1 MQIPSKRWL
10 LTSWGSSG
18 DLHPFLSLGRGLIAR
33 GHQVTLVGHP
43 EWAAETKT
51 AGLRFVSTGEPPRE
65 DMIRKHPEMI
75 SMQYGGLTSFNALVK
90 RGIEPSLDHIMTALM
105 EEAPRHD
112 ALVTHHFVLPAEVV
126 ADLAGIPRV
135 TISLAPG
142 VIPSAYAVP
151 GPSFGHPGQGMFSR
165 IRNRLTWSAGQ
176 LVACIIVDHMVNRL
190 RRKHG
195 LKPTHN
201 AVFGAHSDVLNL
213 QLYSENFAPRLP
225 DYGPEIKYGGFCF
238 YDPPGVT
245 TLAPELE
252 DFLSRGEPPVLFTLG
267 STAVQKPGAF
277 YHSAAEALQA
287 LGLRGILLIG
297 SEENRPA
304 NLPDTILALPYAP
317 YGLLMP
323 RVRAV
328 AHQCGI
334 GTLSHTLRAG
344 VPSVACPFAFDQP
357 NNARRLEWLGLAQVL
372 LPHQHTA
379 SHLEQA
385 MRRLF
390 SSDAADRA
398 RRIGAL
404 IRAEDGVTRACE
416 ALEDTFRSEGIL

>member
-1 MQIPSKRWL
+1 VQIPSKRWL
-10 LTSWGSSG
+10 LTSWGSHG
-18 DLHPFLSLGRGLIAR
+18 DLHPFLALGRGLIAR

-51 AGLRFVSTGEPPRE
+51 AGLRFVSTGELPRE
-65 DMIRKHPEMI
+65 GMIRKHPEMI
-75 SMQYGGLTSFNALVK
+75 SMQYGGLTSFSALIK
-90 RGIEPSLDHIMTALM
+90 RGIEPSLDYIMETLLA
-105 EEAPRHD
+105 ESSRHD

-126 ADLAGIPRV
+126 ADLTGIPRV

-142 VIPSAYAVP
+142 VIPSAYSVP
-151 GPSFGHPGQGMFSR
+151 GPSFGQPGSGIFSR
-165 IRNRLTWSAGQ
+165 IKNRFTWSAGQ
-176 LVACIIVDHMVNRL
+176 LVACVMVDPLVNRL
-190 RRKHG
+190 RHKYG
-195 LKPTHN
+195 LKSIRN
-201 AVFGAHSDVLNL
+201 AVFGAHSNVLNL

-225 DYGPEIKYGGFCF
+225 DHGPEIKYGGFCF
-238 YDPPGVT
+238 YDPPGASA
-245 TLAPELE
+245 LDPEVE
-252 DFLSRGEPPVLFTLG
+252 EFLNRGEQPVLFTLG

-277 YHSAAEALQA
+277 YHSAAEALQT

-304 NLPDTILALPYAP
+304 DLPDTILAVPYAH

-344 VPSVACPFAFDQP
+344 VPSLACPFAFDQP
-357 NNARRLEWLGLAQVL
+357 NNARRLEGLGLAEVL

-379 SHLEQA
+379 SHIEQA
-385 MRRLF
+385 LRRLF
-390 SSDAADRA
+390 SSDAVNRA
-398 RRIGAL
+398 GQIGVL
-404 IRAEDGVTRACE
+404 IRAEDGITRSCE
-416 ALEDTFRSEGIL
+416 ILENTFRCEGIL